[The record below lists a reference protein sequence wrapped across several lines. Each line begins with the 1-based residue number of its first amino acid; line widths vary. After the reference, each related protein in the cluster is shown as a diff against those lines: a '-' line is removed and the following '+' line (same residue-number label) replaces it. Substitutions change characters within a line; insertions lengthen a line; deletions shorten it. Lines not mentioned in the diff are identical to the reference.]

1 MFFSLRS
8 TACRRLEMTRYA
20 IWYLPY
26 AVPYFSAVGAAGQ
39 AAGVERFRT
48 ASNDA
53 RRLRLFSRCYPSIF
67 SRVRA

>member
-20 IWYLPY
+20 IWYLSLRCPL
-26 AVPYFSAVGAAGQ
+26 FFGCRRGGQ